1 MLCLQL
7 RPGVSSPGIFTT
19 NFILLM
25 LTTSQQRE
33 VDKWLI
39 KNQPQVQ
46 YLLEENALKQLL
58 YEVYE
63 AGIQTQLTLERK
75 NNEEEEEDD
84 DANEAEEA
92 KIQEEVKSRIQDDK
106 LTCYS
111 SILIQNL

>member
-1 MLCLQL
+1 MLCLQPM
-7 RPGVSSPGIFTT
+7 PGVFSPGIFTT

-25 LTTSQQRE
+25 LTTPQQRE

-46 YLLEENALKQLL
+46 HLLENNDLKQLV

-63 AGIQTQLTLERK
+63 AGMQTQLTT
-75 NNEEEEEDD
+75 EEDR
-84 DANEAEEA
+84 EELI
-92 KIQEEVKSRIQDDK
+92 KDEVNSRIEDDK
-106 LTCYS
+106 LTNYS